1 MKKLISILLLTISF
15 TNLFGQNTELTTKAN
30 EKSFPTNL
38 NEGNFKKLKKF
49 NGQIVAFD
57 GIIEQ
62 NENSRNNTPFY
73 KIKIGDSNY
82 LWTVLMFNNDKN
94 IIGDKIRVVGY
105 LRPSDPNET
114 ERKYLEGKYMVLS
127 FGLLD
132 IKNSNFLFI
141 DGAGI
146 QKQEWLDGKIPSSK

>member
-1 MKKLISILLLTISF
+1 MKTIFSILILTLSF
-15 TNLFGQNTELTTKAN
+15 VNLFGQNTEPTTKPN

-62 NENSRNNTPFY
+62 IENSRNNTPFY
-73 KIKIGDSNY
+73 KLKIGENNY
-82 LWTVLMFNNDKN
+82 LWTALMFKNDKN

-105 LRPSDPNET
+105 LRPSEPNET
-114 ERKYLEGKYMVLS
+114 ERKYLDGKYMVLS
-127 FGLLD
+127 FGLVD
-132 IKNSNFLFI
+132 VKNSNFLFI
-141 DGAGI
+141 SGAKI
-146 QKQEWLDGKIPSSK
+146 QRQEWLDGKIPSSE